1 MTGAAFTPEARR
13 AAVEAGEMDLAGAS
27 RRHAFRSQLKAVRS
41 SEADGKEFV
50 TFDGYASV
58 TDIGYTMWDYWGEYT
73 ETVAGGAFDVTL
85 AANPDVAFL
94 LNHTGMTMA
103 RTTSG
108 TLELSAD
115 TTGLRYIAKCN
126 AKRTD
131 VANLALAIDDGDVD
145 ESSFAFRIKAG
156 SWSPDYLAYTI
167 TEVDIDRGD
176 VSAVNYGANPNTSIS
191 ARAQQGFEAI
201 EHLSGAPLVAL
212 RDRADALLAKR
223 SATAPD
229 LSARSDEIMAG
240 PDKATLLALLS
251 LED

>member
-13 AAVEAGEMDLAGAS
+13 AAVEAGEMNLAGAS

-41 SEADGKEFV
+41 SEDGKDFV

-58 TDIGYTMWDYWGEYT
+58 TDIAYKMWDYWGEYD

-108 TLELSAD
+108 TLVLSAD
-115 TTGLRYIAKCN
+115 DTGLRSTAKCN
-126 AKRTD
+126 AKRGD
-131 VANLALAIDDGDVD
+131 VADLALAIDDGDVD
-145 ESSFAFRIKAG
+145 EMSFAFRIKAG

-167 TEVDIDRGD
+167 TEVDLDRGD

-191 ARAQQGFEAI
+191 ARAQQGFDAI

-212 RDRADALLAKR
+212 RDRADVLLAKR
-223 SATAPD
+223 ADSVPD
-229 LSARSDEIMAG
+229 LSARSVEVVG